1 MTLHK
6 SERIGLP
13 RKILYRGTACGL
25 SDEVL
30 GTPSGSGRILSQGRD
45 PRRQDQ
51 EEDPPD
57 TEARSMKKYPSLKPG
72 IWGAVIGA
80 AAISV
85 IGFSSF
91 GWTLGST
98 AERMA
103 KEQAQNAVVA
113 VLAPICVEKFQHQA
127 DASTKLIEFKKV
139 SSSWDRRSIIEKGG
153 WATMPGTDA
162 PNSAVVSACAE
173 RLGSPL

>member
-1 MTLHK
+1 M
-6 SERIGLP
+6 
-13 RKILYRGTACGL
+13 
-25 SDEVL
+25 
-30 GTPSGSGRILSQGRD
+30 
-45 PRRQDQ
+45 RR
-51 EEDPPD
+51 
-57 TEARSMKKYPSLKPG
+57 YPSLKPG
-72 IWGAVIGA
+72 IWGVVVGA

-85 IGFSSF
+85 VGFSSF

-103 KEQAQNAVVA
+103 KEQSQNAVVA

-127 DASTKLIEFKKV
+127 DAATKLIEFKKV

-162 PNSAVVSACAE
+162 PSSAVVTACAE
-173 RLGSPL
+173 RLGGTL